1 MPYLLNTNV
10 ISELRLDRCNPRLR
24 YWASS
29 RPSQAMFISALTI
42 GEVRKG
48 TERMPPSARRA
59 ALERWL
65 DEEVPAFFENR
76 ILPLDRP
83 TADRWGRLMAQVGR
97 TLPAIDSLI
106 AATALQHGLTLV
118 SRNLRDFH
126 IPGLDVFDPWQ
137 DGEPPP
143 EVHEARP
150 RRATKERTTKG
161 TR

>member
-1 MPYLLNTNV
+1 MRYLLDTNV

-48 TERMPPSARRA
+48 TERLPRSARRA

-65 DEEVPAFFENR
+65 EEEVPAFFENR
-76 ILPLDRP
+76 ILPLDGA
-83 TADRWGRLMAQVGR
+83 TADRWGRLVSRAGC

-118 SRNLRDFH
+118 SRNLRDFR
-126 IPGLDVFDPWQ
+126 IPGLAVFDPWQ
-137 DGEPPP
+137 DGEPPL
-143 EVHEARP
+143 EIHEPKARGP
-150 RRATKERTTKG
+150 AKRRATKGAR
-161 TR
+161 